1 MKRKIKR
8 TGSHCA
14 YILECNDGTYYTGYT
29 NSLDERVKLHNAGLA
44 SKYTRAR
51 LPVKL
56 VWKKEYRY
64 FKKAFLME
72 KRIKSLTRLQ
82 KESLVNGKR
91 LDKIL
96 R

>member
-8 TGSHCA
+8 SGEFFV
-14 YILECNDGTYYTGYT
+14 YILECDDGTYYTGYT
-29 NSLDERVKLHNAGLA
+29 NSLDERIKRHNAGLA
-44 SKYTRAR
+44 SKYTRAK

-56 VWKKEYRY
+56 VWKKKYRY

-82 KESLVNGKR
+82 KEMLVAGRR

-96 R
+96 